1 MEDLARGRSVA
12 EQQRRLRG
20 LALNDEAVLAPLLG
34 ARFEADE
41 DSALNAKTC
50 ALVRLAAVVVLGAP
64 PVTYQWAT
72 QVALA
77 AGATDDEIV
86 GTLIAVAPVPGVTRA
101 VSAAPE
107 LAIALGYDVD
117 EALESGSTPRSRGD

>member
-1 MEDLARGRSVA
+1 VA
-12 EQQRRLRG
+12 EQERRLRG
-20 LALNDEAVLAPLLG
+20 LALNDEAVLAPLLS
-34 ARFEADE
+34 ARFDADE
-41 DSALNAKTC
+41 HSGLNAKTC

-101 VSAAPE
+101 VAAAPE

-117 EALESGSTPRSRGD
+117 EALDPGSTPRSRDD